1 MRTEFRIALAVGL
14 LSLSLGAW
22 AHAFRCADVL
32 VAHPHAAPSVEP
44 HQVGAISF
52 KRLRNEGRA
61 DERLIDARTAVAG
74 RVVIHRMVSNGDVM
88 TLQEVDAW
96 PLPGT
101 DAVSGRATLSAR
113 HHLMLVGLRQP
124 LRDGDKFPLTLVF
137 EHSGECHT
145 EVWVEPL
152 RVGEHAH

>member
-88 TLQEVDAW
+88 TLREVDAW

-101 DAVSGRATLSAR
+101 DVVSGSATPSPR
-113 HHLMLVGLRQP
+113 HRIKAAG
-124 LRDGDKFPLTLVF
+124 
-137 EHSGECHT
+137 
-145 EVWVEPL
+145 
-152 RVGEHAH
+152 AH